1 MAMRSIFLKRSLMIA
16 PVVLGAFII
25 NSSTA
30 HADYTLD
37 PRFTGNPDMNV
48 VTPLSQWYTFQHG
61 ILGSP
66 YAPPMQNGV
75 YVGGYWSGKI
85 DFNGSYK
92 FISMDKMVMLS
103 ANFHGSQNT
112 ATNVG
117 GGFYD
122 GIFIGPND
130 YQTWTQSGVSQPERK
145 ASYDYGPD
153 LIKKVSTSNR
163 LIYGAIHYNRS
174 TSMDG
179 SNYKQASAGLPANY
193 IVSANSNGDF
203 IPFNMINRS
212 FNVVNGHEAMWLA
225 SPFNS
230 VQVKAQDVNIKWLN
244 NTTTATSV
252 NWNHNINA
260 SNVAPSGA
268 YNINSNFDSD
278 RKVLSWTTG
287 DQNNRYFTTG
297 DKVVFR
303 NMSPIIQDGGK
314 NGGLNKFRSNQVFRQ
329 SVWVPDDFSYKA
341 GDARLYA
348 IQKDGSR
355 IDVTNRA
362 DIFYGSTGGDY
373 VSNWSDGTST
383 KTNMRRVLATIKDI
397 HATGTGDYNNANTV
411 GYSFMVPT
419 TVGPNAHTDKPYGIR
434 GGSQILNGIWHDTGN
449 DHIRIWRP
457 SAPASTPSTSNAV
470 VYNNGS
476 ASDLNENRQFYDGT
490 QFANNKTFRTNE
502 FDGYFVW
509 HTTKATA
516 PVPDE
521 VNSNKGSASSIDRW
535 QYTKPLVVTI
545 PYNSQYVKPVTNGA
559 IVTRGG
565 SSFRVSVGTN
575 GITGQDTGS
584 AYVVTIPATLL
595 NATRTTDQNWGVA
608 MKYKVNAGIPG
619 AGAKITSQ
627 ATTVDDASGTQKANV
642 ITNYVTTPSNASY
655 MTTLQ
660 PDGQTERVWYNVNAN
675 DSVHFVNGQQL
686 GYSGAFYRLSAM
698 NGSSGVGE
706 PIKKLTMKSIVKAG
720 QTPTDVYVSKNSKV
734 IWHGHITNDS
744 DTLVPEG
751 VAGIG
756 GISKSDMTNAF
767 TAKISNSDNKTASN
781 TSMNATQ
788 TIDVS
793 LNDNLRND
801 KTALYD
807 SEDDIHVTVVV
818 KDDDAAN
825 KTNLTNTYGEIGNP
839 LAGTL
844 SLSNGLVGDTTNNL
858 SQRVSRVRPGGM
870 LMKHDE
876 WQANAT
882 ASTDGSNLNN
892 SSVQAREVYDYRLG
906 QFLGNASLTSEAY
919 GTPFVM
925 KMDAGTAS
933 SVEGSPVVKAYGL
946 DGSVVDATNDFDISV
961 NGKVVTASMKSS
973 AVNQVGNKAGQVYN
987 KLYILSV
994 PLKNQQDTPVT
1005 VKNEIKGWST
1015 INGQELPVNLT
1026 SEFIPPETP
1035 IMYGYTATSD
1045 ANRFD
1050 PKNPEKDK
1058 GKIAPNT
1065 LDGRSVSSQISTAPI
1080 QWVLREQLGDMTGAP
1095 QKYDYDKF
1103 TAEFANIGIFQNT
1116 STPTWSVY
1124 DENGNDVSRW
1134 FTGAVTS
1141 GQGYKI
1147 SANKEFLSTHSRYGH
1162 KYYFVLTQSTQ
1173 NSRKN
1178 RIATNAVL
1186 GLMGLFNNIYSSLAK
1201 FAGIIGIG
1209 NTTKTAA
1216 IPEVDIQYPS
1226 NLLQINDTLS
1236 NLNEKTAQLNDV
1248 GFNVAN
1254 AYNINNV
1261 TLNHTQAGYTV
1272 KGAAVTFSD
1281 LSRDYDSNTATFS
1294 ASTSGNVNSSQR
1306 ITPGSVKVMDTIN
1319 NQDVTNEYN
1328 ITIKDGEKVSV
1339 EAKPEAIKRLGVAH
1353 SVQGV
1358 NNSTNATDFVT
1369 FHVDTWGD
1377 RSTPTTVTW
1386 IATQTING
1394 YEDAKSIERVT
1405 IPKAH
1410 GGKKELFVSPA
1421 GQNKWQSTDYTLKK
1435 PDDLVDL
1442 KIRMT
1447 VPNDLHNKDFNDF
1460 IIHHISS
1467 EITPFLT
1474 DASATATVTLGD
1486 NNDRNTGA
1494 KMTKVSTSVDGKS
1507 LNDSR
1512 VVWELPDTIVTQ
1524 LNTTDALDKMPTY
1537 TVIIRDVS
1545 MLPTASRTV
1554 DQYIPY
1560 LEHATDHDDPKNP
1573 TDVVKIPVGGV
1584 STADNGQKAPLD
1596 GQYLEGRSG
1605 ALVDPTI
1612 GSIGSGTTL
1621 GANSGKI
1628 NIIMPQETFRQEAF
1642 VNGRESNT
1650 SFTGKTVTGK

>member
-1 MAMRSIFLKRSLMIA
+1 
-16 PVVLGAFII
+16 
-25 NSSTA
+25 
-30 HADYTLD
+30 
-37 PRFTGNPDMNV
+37 
-48 VTPLSQWYTFQHG
+48 
-61 ILGSP
+61 
-66 YAPPMQNGV
+66 
-75 YVGGYWSGKI
+75 
-85 DFNGSYK
+85 
-92 FISMDKMVMLS
+92 
-103 ANFHGSQNT
+103 
-112 ATNVG
+112 
-117 GGFYD
+117 
-122 GIFIGPND
+122 
-130 YQTWTQSGVSQPERK
+130 
-145 ASYDYGPD
+145 
-153 LIKKVSTSNR
+153 
-163 LIYGAIHYNRS
+163 
-174 TSMDG
+174 
-179 SNYKQASAGLPANY
+179 
-193 IVSANSNGDF
+193 
-203 IPFNMINRS
+203 
-212 FNVVNGHEAMWLA
+212 
-225 SPFNS
+225 
-230 VQVKAQDVNIKWLN
+230 
-244 NTTTATSV
+244 
-252 NWNHNINA
+252 
-260 SNVAPSGA
+260 
-268 YNINSNFDSD
+268 
-278 RKVLSWTTG
+278 
-287 DQNNRYFTTG
+287 
-297 DKVVFR
+297 
-303 NMSPIIQDGGK
+303 
-314 NGGLNKFRSNQVFRQ
+314 
-329 SVWVPDDFSYKA
+329 
-341 GDARLYA
+341 
-348 IQKDGSR
+348 
-355 IDVTNRA
+355 
-362 DIFYGSTGGDY
+362 
-373 VSNWSDGTST
+373 
-383 KTNMRRVLATIKDI
+383 
-397 HATGTGDYNNANTV
+397 
-411 GYSFMVPT
+411 
-419 TVGPNAHTDKPYGIR
+419 
-434 GGSQILNGIWHDTGN
+434 
-449 DHIRIWRP
+449 
-457 SAPASTPSTSNAV
+457 
-470 VYNNGS
+470 
-476 ASDLNENRQFYDGT
+476 
-490 QFANNKTFRTNE
+490 
-502 FDGYFVW
+502 
-509 HTTKATA
+509 
-516 PVPDE
+516 
-521 VNSNKGSASSIDRW
+521 
-535 QYTKPLVVTI
+535 
-545 PYNSQYVKPVTNGA
+545 
-559 IVTRGG
+559 
-565 SSFRVSVGTN
+565 
-575 GITGQDTGS
+575 
-584 AYVVTIPATLL
+584 
-595 NATRTTDQNWGVA
+595 
-608 MKYKVNAGIPG
+608 
-619 AGAKITSQ
+619 
-627 ATTVDDASGTQKANV
+627 
-642 ITNYVTTPSNASY
+642 
-655 MTTLQ
+655 
-660 PDGQTERVWYNVNAN
+660 
-675 DSVHFVNGQQL
+675 
-686 GYSGAFYRLSAM
+686 
-698 NGSSGVGE
+698 
-706 PIKKLTMKSIVKAG
+706 
-720 QTPTDVYVSKNSKV
+720 
-734 IWHGHITNDS
+734 
-744 DTLVPEG
+744 
-751 VAGIG
+751 
-756 GISKSDMTNAF
+756 
-767 TAKISNSDNKTASN
+767 
-781 TSMNATQ
+781 
-788 TIDVS
+788 
-793 LNDNLRND
+793 
-801 KTALYD
+801 
-807 SEDDIHVTVVV
+807 
-818 KDDDAAN
+818 
-825 KTNLTNTYGEIGNP
+825 
-839 LAGTL
+839 
-844 SLSNGLVGDTTNNL
+844 
-858 SQRVSRVRPGGM
+858 
-870 LMKHDE
+870 
-876 WQANAT
+876 
-882 ASTDGSNLNN
+882 
-892 SSVQAREVYDYRLG
+892 
-906 QFLGNASLTSEAY
+906 
-919 GTPFVM
+919 
-925 KMDAGTAS
+925 
-933 SVEGSPVVKAYGL
+933 
-946 DGSVVDATNDFDISV
+946 
-961 NGKVVTASMKSS
+961 
-973 AVNQVGNKAGQVYN
+973 
-987 KLYILSV
+987 
-994 PLKNQQDTPVT
+994 
-1005 VKNEIKGWST
+1005 
-1015 INGQELPVNLT
+1015 
-1026 SEFIPPETP
+1026 
-1035 IMYGYTATSD
+1035 
-1045 ANRFD
+1045 
-1050 PKNPEKDK
+1050 
-1058 GKIAPNT
+1058 
-1065 LDGRSVSSQISTAPI
+1065 
-1080 QWVLREQLGDMTGAP
+1080 MTGAA

-1103 TAEFANIGIFQNT
+1103 TAEFADIAIFQNT

-1186 GLMGLFNNIYSSLAK
+1186 GLTGLFNNIYSSLAK

-1248 GFNVAN
+1248 GFNDAN

-1261 TLNHTQAGYTV
+1261 TLNRTQAGYTV
-1272 KGAAVTFSD
+1272 KGAALTFSD